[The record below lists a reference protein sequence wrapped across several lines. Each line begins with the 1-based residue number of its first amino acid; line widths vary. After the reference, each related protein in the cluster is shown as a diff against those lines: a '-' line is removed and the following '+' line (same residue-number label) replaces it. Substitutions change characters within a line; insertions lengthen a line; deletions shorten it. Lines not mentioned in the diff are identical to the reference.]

1 MAAGI
6 GACPLSPSADIPNAR
21 TAGTSTIGTCTDHD
35 AAEWQAAME
44 ALILWLRSAGGP
56 SGVGSGRSGPSR
68 IPVPRAIRPADG
80 AAGRA

>member
-21 TAGTSTIGTCTDHD
+21 TADTSTIGTCTDHD

-44 ALILWLRSAGGP
+44 ALILVATFGWGSRRSRLGKE
-56 SGVGSGRSGPSR
+56 
-68 IPVPRAIRPADG
+68 RPFPHSSSESY
-80 AAGRA
+80 